1 MPPAPAVCKAE
12 RVQPASVAPSPSGGD
27 VRAALSWKLLP
38 AILVC
43 GSAVLLFGVQIAL
56 AGYAVLL
63 LGLGAAWFVDR
74 QLFRDLLL
82 IAIGLVIISTI
93 SLEANIDYP
102 NMVLFAVVL
111 SSAVAV
117 PFLIHRFV
125 FRERVIAFPWRG
137 RGRWTRAQWIYI
149 GAVVVMA
156 IVLLPVYFIS
166 SGAYQNWPAVHEP
179 DAVIRLFIGVNA
191 VGIWDEL
198 FFICTVFTLLC
209 RHFPVWLANLLQA
222 TVFVS
227 FLWELGYQ
235 SWGPLLTIPFALV
248 QGAIFRMT
256 RSLSYVVTVHLL
268 FDLVVFLVI
277 VYAHNPEWF
286 GAAG

>member
-1 MPPAPAVCKAE
+1 MCNAE
-12 RVQPASVAPSPSGGD
+12 RVQPASVAPHSPEQLTRPQLVLKLG
-27 VRAALSWKLLP
+27 AAL
-38 AILVC
+38 LVC
-43 GSAVLLFGVQIAL
+43 GSAVLLFGLQIML
-56 AGYAVLL
+56 VGYALML
-63 LGLGAAWFVDR
+63 LGLSAAWFISR
-74 QLFRDLLL
+74 ALFKDLLL
-82 IAIGLVIISTI
+82 IALGLLIISTI

-102 NMVLFAVVL
+102 NMALFTLVL
-111 SSAVAV
+111 SGAVAV
-117 PFLIHRFV
+117 PFVIHRFV
-125 FRERVIAFPWRG
+125 YRERVIVFPWRG
-137 RGRWTRAQWIYI
+137 SGRWTRAQWIYI
-149 GAVVVMA
+149 AAVVVMG
-156 IVLLPVYFIS
+156 VLLLPFYFIS

-179 DAVIRLFIGVNA
+179 DAVIRLFVGVNA

-222 TVFVS
+222 VVFVS

-268 FDLVVFLVI
+268 FDLVVFAVI

-286 GAAG
+286 GG

>member
-1 MPPAPAVCKAE
+1 M
-12 RVQPASVAPSPSGGD
+12 
-27 VRAALSWKLLP
+27 RAALSWKLLP
-38 AILVC
+38 AVLVC

-63 LGLGAAWFVDR
+63 LGLGVAWFVDR
-74 QLFRDLLL
+74 ALFRDLLL
-82 IAIGLVIISTI
+82 IAVGLVIISTI

-117 PFLIHRFV
+117 PFVIHRFI

-156 IVLLPVYFIS
+156 IVLLPFYFIS
-166 SGAYQNWPAVHEP
+166 SGAYLNWPAVHEP

-286 GAAG
+286 GAGG

>member
-1 MPPAPAVCKAE
+1 MQLPALSPHAPDAAAPAV
-12 RVQPASVAPSPSGGD
+12 
-27 VRAALSWKLLP
+27 LTWKLLP
-38 AILVC
+38 AALVC
-43 GSAVLLFGVQIAL
+43 GAAVLLFGVQIIPVGYAMLL
-56 AGYAVLL
+56 AGVAS
-63 LGLGAAWFVDR
+63 AWFIDR
-74 QLFRDLLL
+74 ALFRDLLL
-82 IAIGLVIISTI
+82 IALGQLIISTI

-102 NMVLFAVVL
+102 NMVLFTVVL
-111 SSAVAV
+111 GSAVAV
-117 PFLIHRFV
+117 PYLVQRFIYK
-125 FRERVIAFPWRG
+125 ERVIRFPWRG
-137 RGRWTRAQWIYI
+137 SGRWTRAQWIYI

-156 IVLLPVYFIS
+156 IVLLPFYFIS

-209 RHFPVWLANLLQA
+209 RHFPVWLANALQA

-248 QGAIFRMT
+248 QGMIFRMT

-286 GAAG
+286 GG

>member
-1 MPPAPAVCKAE
+1 MWHAE
-12 RVQPASVAPSPSGGD
+12 RVQPASVAPSPS
-27 VRAALSWKLLP
+27 AASALPALSWKLLP
-38 AILVC
+38 AALVC
-43 GSAVLLFGVQIAL
+43 GSAVLLFGVQIPL
-56 AGYAVLL
+56 AGYTVLL
-63 LGLGAAWFVDR
+63 LGVASAWIVDR
-74 QLFRDLLL
+74 TLFRDLLL
-82 IAIGLVIISTI
+82 IALGLVIISTI

-102 NMVLFAVVL
+102 NMALFAVVL
-111 SSAVAV
+111 GSAVAV
-117 PFLIHRFV
+117 PYLVQRFAY
-125 FRERVIAFPWRG
+125 RERVIRFPWRG
-137 RGRWTRAQWIYI
+137 SGRWTRAQWIYL

-166 SGAYQNWPAVHEP
+166 SGSYQNWPAVHEP

-209 RHFPVWLANLLQA
+209 RHFPVWLANGLQA
-222 TVFVS
+222 VVFVS

-286 GAAG
+286 GG

>member
-1 MPPAPAVCKAE
+1 MPATVDPTVSAVGL
-12 RVQPASVAPSPSGGD
+12 RD
-27 VRAALSWKLLP
+27 ALSLKLVP
-38 AILVC
+38 ALLVC
-43 GSAVLLFGVQIAL
+43 GSAVLLFGVRMPL
-56 AGYAVLL
+56 LGYAVMLA
-63 LGLGAAWFVDR
+63 GLASAWFIDR
-74 QLFRDLLL
+74 ALFRDLVL
-82 IAIGLVIISTI
+82 IALGMIILSTI
-93 SLEANIDYP
+93 SLEANIDYA

-117 PFLIHRFV
+117 PFVIQRFV
-125 FRERVIAFPWRG
+125 YRERVIVFPWRG
-137 RGRWTRAQWIYI
+137 KGRWTRAQWIYI
-149 GAVVVMA
+149 AAVVVMA
-156 IVLLPVYFIS
+156 IVLLPFYFIS
-166 SGAYQNWPAVHEP
+166 SGTYQNWPAVQAP

-268 FDLVVFLVI
+268 FDLVVFAVI
-277 VYAHNPEWF
+277 VYAHNPAWF
-286 GAAG
+286 GQ